1 MKKLI
6 TKRDKLNYR
15 KELIEYG
22 KENKDLILKAIDY
35 TDDKGVCEP
44 ILEDVLSLDEVS
56 TKIIYD
62 YLISENL
69 SITVVEKKTVKEF
82 INIIKEGIKSSEKL
96 LKRLNGSIGEDRLEE
111 ATRKTISI
119 YKKEIHHYKSEKDPN
134 EVLSFYYF
142 KDDAKNR
149 FLNFIGEKYSHDEA
163 LFELKKWKEK
173 LDLQIITSS
182 RYDIEKNRL
191 IKFIDK
197 DY

>member
-1 MKKLI
+1 M
-6 TKRDKLNYR
+6 KLNNKLAHR
-15 KELIEYG
+15 NELIEYG
-22 KENKDLILKAIDY
+22 KENRDLILKAIDY
-35 TDDKGVCEP
+35 TDLKSISDV
-44 ILEDVLSLDEVS
+44 ILEDVLDLDQGFAE
-56 TKIIYD
+56 TIYE
-62 YLISENL
+62 YLISDVLN
-69 SITVVEKKTVKEF
+69 ITVVEKKTVKEF
-82 INIIKEGIKSSEKL
+82 INIIREGIKSSEKL
-96 LKRLNGSIGEDRLEE
+96 LKKINSSNGEDNLEE
-111 ATRKTISI
+111 ATKKTILI
-119 YKKEIHHYKSEKDPN
+119 YKKEIQHYKSERDPN